1 MMAGNVFISYR
12 RDDSAGHAGRVHD
25 RLEREFG
32 RDLLFMDVDSVPL
45 GVNFVNML
53 SAEVAKCD
61 VLLAVIGPNW
71 LNAHDED
78 GKRRLDN
85 PHDFVRIEIGAA
97 LQRSIPVIPILLDGA
112 KVPKPNQLP
121 KELKELSLR
130 NGLDIRHASFHN
142 DVDRLIRGL
151 KGQLAEAD
159 AEKRRAGEDES
170 RQQEKPQRYV
180 RFDEARQRDKMVGW
194 WWGSRRSGP
203 PKDERRRQ
211 QEAEDRRGEQ
221 LIWQGKP
228 SPARYALRKAA
239 YTFPAGIFFF
249 GFSLFWIYGAYM
261 GADKVFWMFGIP
273 FVIVGACMVLSP
285 AWHLFRATTTT
296 YALTD
301 RRAIID
307 ISGLFPRWTSVPLNQ
322 VPFVDVR
329 SSNDGPG
336 HVLFQEA
343 APTSYGMTGGMK
355 QLDGFIAIADAAKV
369 GQMLRTAIQ
378 KSTEARPARS

>member
-1 MMAGNVFISYR
+1 MMATKVFISYR

-32 RDLLFMDVDSVPL
+32 RDLLFMDVDAVPL
-45 GVNFVNML
+45 GVNFVTVL
-53 SAEVAKCD
+53 SEEVAKCD

-71 LNAHDED
+71 LNARDED
-78 GKRRLDN
+78 GSRRLDN

-112 KVPKPNQLP
+112 KVPKANQLP
-121 KELKELSLR
+121 KELEELSLR

-151 KGQLAEAD
+151 KEQLAEAD
-159 AEKRRAGEDES
+159 AEKRRVGENES
-170 RQQEKPQRYV
+170 RQQKKPQQHV
-180 RFDEARQRDKMVGW
+180 RFGEARQRDKMVGGGW
-194 WWGSRRSGP
+194 DSRRSGP

-211 QEAEDRRGEQ
+211 RREQ
-221 LIWQGKP
+221 PIWQGKP

-249 GFSLFWIYGAYM
+249 GFSLFWLYAAYA
-261 GADKVFWMFGIP
+261 GGNATDQAGFVFWMFGIP
-273 FVIVGACMVLSP
+273 FVILGACMVLSP
-285 AWHLFRATTTT
+285 AWHLLRATNTT
-296 YALTD
+296 YAITD
-301 RRAIID
+301 RRAIIE
-307 ISGLFPRWTSVPLNQ
+307 ISGLFPRWTSIPLNQ
-322 VPFVDVR
+322 VRFVDVH
-329 SSNDGPG
+329 SSNEGPG

-343 APTSYGMTGGMK
+343 APTYYWMEGGMK
-355 QLDGFIAIADAAKV
+355 QRDGFIAIADAAKV